1 MCILH
6 ARIFPVNQTN
16 FRSAVFLHKQKIV
29 RHRINMRQRPHLRL
43 RFQISLKFQHMRFRR
58 AVIPINRRFS
68 LPQTFIVCDLVK
80 QRNVCST
87 LRCSSWKERSFF
99 HTGLACIPQGFSGS
113 QTRAPS
119 RYFVILIAVFRI
131 DRHDFIADA
140 LSVQCPIYRRLPPAV
155 DQKTRTFPGIL
166 IMYRSPRQRNKT
178 KRFVIPFSGP
188 QSP

>member
-1 MCILH
+1 MRTVIHRINTEHRQIHMRILH

-68 LPQTFIVCDLVK
+68 LPQTFIVCDLAK
-80 QRNVCST
+80 QRKRMLHT
-87 LRCSSWKERSFF
+87 QMLLMEGTELF
-99 HTGLACIPQGFSGS
+99 HTGLHILRLFRIAD
-113 QTRAPS
+113 TRALQIF
-119 RYFVILIAVFRI
+119 RNLIAVFRI

-140 LSVQCPIYRRLPPAV
+140 LSVQRPIYCRLLPAV
-155 DQKTRTFPGIL
+155 DQKTRTFP
-166 IMYRSPRQRNKT
+166 RNPHN
-178 KRFVIPFSGP
+178 VPFAATAE
-188 QSP
+188 

>member
-68 LPQTFIVCDLVK
+68 LPQTFIVCDLAK
-80 QRNVCST
+80 QRKRM
-87 LRCSSWKERSFF
+87 LHIQMLLMEGAELF
-99 HTGLACIPQGFSGS
+99 HTGLHILRLFRIAD
-113 QTRAPS
+113 TRALQIF
-119 RYFVILIAVFRI
+119 RNLIAVFRI

-140 LSVQCPIYRRLPPAV
+140 LSVQCPIYRRLLPAV
-155 DQKTRTFPGIL
+155 DQKTRAFP
-166 IMYRSPRQRNKT
+166 RNSHN
-178 KRFVIPFSGP
+178 IPP
-188 QSP
+188 AATAE